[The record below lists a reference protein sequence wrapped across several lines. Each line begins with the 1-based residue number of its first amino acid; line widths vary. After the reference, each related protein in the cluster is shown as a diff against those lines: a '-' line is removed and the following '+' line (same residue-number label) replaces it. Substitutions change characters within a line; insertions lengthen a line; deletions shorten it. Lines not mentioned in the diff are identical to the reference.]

1 MVCQLVNRDQQISN
15 EDLNF
20 VLLIFVSFNIN
31 IKELFMESIY
41 VNLLQ
46 KKCDFKAKYEPWI

>member
-1 MVCQLVNRDQQISN
+1 MVCQLVNRNQQISN

-20 VLLIFVSFNIN
+20 VPLIFVSFNIN
-31 IKELFMESIY
+31 IKELFVELIY

-46 KKCDFKAKYEPWI
+46 KKCDF

>member
-1 MVCQLVNRDQQISN
+1 MVCQLVNRNQQISN
-15 EDLNF
+15 EDF
-20 VLLIFVSFNIN
+20 KFSVIYIYNIN

-46 KKCDFKAKYEPWI
+46 KKCDF